1 MNYILKEL
9 INEGHVVVYLDNIL
23 IFTLKVKTYRYLVQQ
38 VLEILQENKLYLK
51 LEKCTFEV
59 WEVKYLEL
67 IVEYG
72 TIWIDPVKIK
82 VVDE

>member
-9 INEGHVVVYLDNIL
+9 IDEGHVIVYLDNIL

-51 LEKCTFEV
+51 LEKCTFEI
-59 WEVKYLEL
+59 WEVKYLGL
-67 IVEYG
+67 IMEYG
-72 TIWIDPVKIK
+72 TMWIDPVKIK
-82 VVDE
+82 AVDE

>member
-1 MNYILKEL
+1 MNHILKEL
-9 INEGHVVVYLDNIL
+9 IDEGHVVVYLDDIL
-23 IFTLKVKTYRYLVQQ
+23 IFTLEVETHRYLVQW
-38 VLEILQENKLYLK
+38 VLKILQENKLYLK